1 VGAADDIRAGL
12 DAVWA
17 SDFVQANPKKS
28 YKGYYPSEYD
38 LVAAFLAGGPAPDSG
53 GFSKLGRG
61 LCEIELAR
69 RSLEPPPPPPPPPA
83 NATLV
88 AKASYEGFA
97 SVNAVPLWTNHV
109 QQKEPG
115 RMTIVDDPL
124 GQRGKVMRV
133 EVRPGDTNVA
143 GSGTWERAQVYA
155 SNAMV
160 PLVDGAIIARS
171 LYIMVPASTPNGR
184 YAPYC
189 GDHHS
194 GTTGGGNFR
203 LHFGNG
209 NLSLSYFWGDA
220 AHAQRFDTTLASP
233 LSRGVWHHIVAAHR
247 YSADPT
253 KGWAIVALDGV
264 EKVNRAMGNLYIGQ
278 SAYHKEGW
286 YRDAELFTHVHYS
299 DTTSFWTA
307 GTVEEAYAAA
317 LAA

>member
-1 VGAADDIRAGL
+1 MIALRKTSETATKMTIAWDPVPGAGAGYRGREIGAAKWTQTQQTQMVFR
-12 DAVWA
+12 
-17 SDFVQANPKKS
+17 
-28 YKGYYPSEYD
+28 KGAE
-38 LVAAFLAGGPAPDSG
+38 V
-53 GFSKLGRG
+53 
-61 LCEIELAR
+61 EIEALGIVDR
-69 RSLEPPPPPPPPPA
+69 GTYPVIEPPPPPPSSD
-83 NATLV
+83 ATLI
-88 AKASYEGFA
+88 AKASYEGFS

-133 EVRPGDTNVA
+133 EVRPGDTDVA

-171 LYIMVPASTPNGR
+171 MYIMIPTTTQFGR

-203 LHFGNG
+203 IDFSANG
-209 NLSLSYFWGDA
+209 TMSLSYFWGDA
-220 AHAQRFDTTLASP
+220 ANKQRFDKVIASP
-233 LSRGVWHHIVAAHR
+233 LSKGVWHHIVAAHK
-247 YSADPT
+247 YSPDAT
-253 KGWAIVALDGV
+253 KGWVKFSLDGTV
-264 EKVNRAMGNLYIGQ
+264 KVDQALGNLYIGQ

-286 YRDAELFTHVHYS
+286 YREAFSQTHVHYS
-299 DTTSFWTA
+299 DTTSFWKA
-307 GTVEEAYAAA
+307 DTVEEAYAAA
-317 LAA
+317 LAN